1 MLPCGTGRM
10 RLTSVIPS
18 SEHLL
23 GDQHPVFVE
32 LSADL
37 VRPAEDRNVDQQHN
51 GEDAEGHG
59 QHRGG

>member
-1 MLPCGTGRM
+1 M

-23 GDQHPVFVE
+23 GDQHPVLVE

-51 GEDAEGHG
+51 GDDAEGRG
-59 QHRGG
+59 QHHGG

>member
-1 MLPCGTGRM
+1 M

-37 VRPAEDRNVDQQHN
+37 ARPAEDRYVGQQHN
-51 GEDAEGHG
+51 GEDAEDRG
-59 QHRGG
+59 QHHGG